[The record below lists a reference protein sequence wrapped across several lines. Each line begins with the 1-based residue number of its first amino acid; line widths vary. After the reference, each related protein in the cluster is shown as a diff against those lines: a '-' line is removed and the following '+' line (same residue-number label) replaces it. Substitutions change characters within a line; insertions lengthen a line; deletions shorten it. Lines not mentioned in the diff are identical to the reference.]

1 MTTAR
6 LTVSLAPDD
15 RTWIDKAVRSGEFT
29 SASDFVSTLIRNHRR
44 GVQLDNLL
52 AEGLASGAPI
62 APDAGF
68 WERKKKALKK
78 QMAK

>member
-1 MTTAR
+1 MATAR

-15 RTWIDKAVRSGEFT
+15 RTWIDQAVQSGEFS

-44 GVQLDNLL
+44 GVQLDHLL
-52 AEGLASGAPI
+52 AEGLASGEAV

-68 WERKKKALKK
+68 WARKKEALKAK
-78 QMAK
+78 MAK